1 MISLPR
7 TMTVLVWAACV
18 FASLPAVAHDLGVA
32 RVELCE
38 KSGGHYELTATVTTH
53 GPLPAGRP
61 ILPERCTFEAA
72 PVILRRPGVANLQFR
87 FTCRDRPLGPGD
99 VLELPWGREGAF
111 LSVTRL
117 DGRTHSQFFGSE
129 RSIEG
134 ESRVRIPF
142 SESWGQLDAPAPIAR
157 RYFLLGI
164 EHILTGWDH
173 LALVLCL
180 CLIARGWCLLK
191 LVTGFTL
198 GHSLSLA
205 LAAFDV
211 VRLPSPPTEACI
223 ALSIA
228 FVAREALLPADS
240 RRHGAGLIFVFGLL
254 HGLGFAGAGRGRYW
268 TGRIA
273 LGPGDVQ
280 SGRRGRPIAVRGLRA
295 GDHGGGRLHPRPPVA
310 PNRVRHES
318 RNGCRLLD
326 APARGAG
333 V

>member
-1 MISLPR
+1 M
-7 TMTVLVWAACV
+7 
-18 FASLPAVAHDLGVA
+18 
-32 RVELCE
+32 
-38 KSGGHYELTATVTTH
+38 TTH

-111 LSVTRL
+111 LLVTRL

-134 ESRVRIPF
+134 ESRENP
-142 SESWGQLDAPAPIAR
+142 
-157 RYFLLGI
+157 LLGI
-164 EHILTGWDH
+164 VGTAADCAGPDCPAVFPAGNRTHPHGLGPSG
-173 LALVLCL
+173 AVLCL

-228 FVAREALLPADS
+228 FVAREALPADS
-240 RRHGAGLIFVFGLL
+240 RRG
-254 HGLGFAGAGRGRYW
+254 Y
-268 TGRIA
+268 
-273 LGPGDVQ
+273 
-280 SGRRGRPIAVRGLRA
+280 
-295 GDHGGGRLHPRPPVA
+295 
-310 PNRVRHES
+310 
-318 RNGCRLLD
+318 
-326 APARGAG
+326 APA
-333 V
+333 